1 MPRAAALFLV
11 AFTIVP
17 GLSAQTPPA
26 ACPEPCRREFDV
38 VSIKRGAPDAA
49 GSSMRTLPDG
59 TSIMVNVRVQ
69 QFITSAAPVPVREVI
84 GLPEWATTER
94 YDVTAKPPAG
104 STPQQRSEMWRTLF
118 AERMKLVAHVEERE
132 RDTFALVLAR
142 SDGRLGPQLKPSTL
156 DCSPKPPGTP
166 PAPPPPPP
174 ASENDYLNFCGG
186 RFGNGMIV
194 VGSTTMDR
202 LVLSLAGPAGRQ
214 VFDRTGLKGNYALT
228 LKHSPPRTPGTSPDA
243 PLPDDV
249 PDFFTALQEQ
259 LGLKLQPEKSL
270 VPVFVI
276 DRIER
281 PTQN

>member
-1 MPRAAALFLV
+1 MLRAAALFLV
-11 AFTIVP
+11 AFAIVP
-17 GLSAQTPPA
+17 SLSAQTP
-26 ACPEPCRREFDV
+26 RQEFDV
-38 VSIKRGAPDAA
+38 VSIKRSAPDAV
-49 GSSMRTLPDG
+49 GGSMRTLPDG
-59 TSIMVNVRVQ
+59 TSIMANVRVQ
-69 QFITSAAPVPVREVI
+69 QFIRSAAPVPVREVI
-84 GLPEWATTER
+84 GLPDWATTER

-104 STPQQRSEMWRTLF
+104 STPQQRSEMWRTFF

-132 RDTFALVLAR
+132 LDTFALVLAR

-174 ASENDYLNFCGG
+174 ASESDYLNRCGG
-186 RFGNGMIV
+186 MFGNGTIV
-194 VGSTTMDR
+194 SGSTTMEA
-202 LVLSLAGPAGRQ
+202 LVLSFAGLAGRQ

-243 PLPDDV
+243 PLPDDL

-281 PTQN
+281 PTEN

>member
-1 MPRAAALFLV
+1 MLRAAALFLV
-11 AFTIVP
+11 AFAIVP
-17 GLSAQTPPA
+17 SLLAQTPPA
-26 ACPEPCRREFDV
+26 EFDV
-38 VSIKRGAPDAA
+38 VSIKRSAPDAV
-49 GSSMRTLPDG
+49 GSSMRSLPDG
-59 TSIMVNVRVQ
+59 TSIMANVRVQ
-69 QFITSAAPVPVREVI
+69 QFITAAAPVPVREVI
-84 GLPEWATTER
+84 GLPDWATTER

-104 STPQQRSEMWRTLF
+104 STPQQRSEMWRTFF

-174 ASENDYLNFCGG
+174 TSESDYLNFCGG
-186 RFGNGMIV
+186 RFGNGTIV
-194 VGSTTMDR
+194 SGSTTMEA
-202 LVLSLAGPAGRQ
+202 LVLSFAGLAGRQ

-259 LGLKLQPEKSL
+259 LGLKLQPETSL

>member
-1 MPRAAALFLV
+1 M
-11 AFTIVP
+11 
-17 GLSAQTPPA
+17 
-26 ACPEPCRREFDV
+26 
-38 VSIKRGAPDAA
+38 
-49 GSSMRTLPDG
+49 
-59 TSIMVNVRVQ
+59 
-69 QFITSAAPVPVREVI
+69 PVREVV
-84 GLPEWATTER
+84 GLPDWATTER
-94 YDVTAKPPAG
+94 YDITAKPPAG
-104 STPQQRSEMWRTLF
+104 STPQQRSEMWRTFF

-174 ASENDYLNFCGG
+174 ASESDYLNRCGG
-186 RFGNGMIV
+186 MFGNGTIV
-194 VGSTTMDR
+194 SGSTTMDA
-202 LVLSLAGPAGRQ
+202 LVLSFAGLAGRQ

-243 PLPDDV
+243 PLPDDA
-249 PDFFTALQEQ
+249 PEFFTALQEQ

-281 PTQN
+281 PTEN

>member
-11 AFTIVP
+11 AFAFVP
-17 GLSAQTPPA
+17 SLSAQTPRA
-26 ACPEPCRREFDV
+26 EFDV
-38 VSIKRGAPDAA
+38 VSIKRSAPDAV
-49 GSSMRTLPDG
+49 GGSMRNLPDG
-59 TSIMVNVRVQ
+59 TSIMANVRVQ
-69 QFITSAAPVPVREVI
+69 QFITGAAPVPVREVI

-104 STPQQRSEMWRTLF
+104 STPQQRSEMWRTFF
-118 AERMKLVAHVEERE
+118 AERMKLLAHVEERE

-174 ASENDYLNFCGG
+174 TSDSDYLNRCGG
-186 RFGNGMIV
+186 RFGNGSIV
-194 VGSTTMDR
+194 SGSTTMDQ
-202 LVLSLAGPAGRQ
+202 LVLSFAGLAGRQ

-228 LKHSPPRTPGTSPDA
+228 LKYLSPRTPGTSPEA
-243 PLPDDV
+243 PVPDDT

-259 LGLKLQPEKSL
+259 LGLKLQPEKAL

-276 DRIER
+276 ERLER

>member
-1 MPRAAALFLV
+1 MTRAAALFLG
-11 AFTIVP
+11 AFAIVP
-17 GLSAQTPPA
+17 SLSAQTPRA
-26 ACPEPCRREFDV
+26 EFDV
-38 VSIKRGAPDAA
+38 VSIKRSAPDAV
-49 GSSMRTLPDG
+49 GGSMRTLPDG
-59 TSIMVNVRVQ
+59 TSIMANVRVQ
-69 QFITSAAPVPVREVI
+69 QFIRSAAPVPVREVI

-104 STPQQRSEMWRTLF
+104 STPQQRSEMWRTFF

-174 ASENDYLNFCGG
+174 ASESDYLNRCGG
-186 RFGNGMIV
+186 MFGNGTIV
-194 VGSTTMDR
+194 SGSITMGS

-243 PLPDDV
+243 PPPDDV

-281 PTQN
+281 PTEN